1 MIVKVFKYPTE
12 NGSFQ
17 DEFLL
22 STSKFVSYEY
32 TRKWVGTGN
41 FTLVLPMLKDFLKI
55 VENCI
60 LCIDGDWLF
69 VNNIKRDEK
78 QIEIS
83 GTDLNGFLD
92 LRITAFGKTQ
102 ASGAD
107 GYDVVKGT
115 TGECINHYINNNAV
129 NPEDANRKIPRLVIG
144 QTAKGKDSD
153 SYMARLKMLSE
164 VVGNLCLNATIGY
177 EIVADLD
184 NNRFVFNTLTGTD
197 RSIEQSDNNYV
208 ILSQKRNNLYS
219 ATYERGNED
228 LLNAI
233 YATGADVTQ
242 TVYRDSTAPTG
253 ILRRECA
260 VDVSVESVS
269 DIKDYALNAVS
280 GNIANNSYEL
290 DVAAVEDFGKVYKL
304 GDYITVKDAVTGN
317 TWTAQIVEAT
327 KTYSATEKKIK
338 LTLGDA
344 KTKLLNKIQNTVTLN
359 SNSEINK
366 SYNSMSDIAAEIKD
380 NANKFSELTANAM
393 GFYQTEE
400 KQSDGSVIYYQHD
413 KPKLADSTVIWK
425 KSLDSFAVSTDGGQ
439 NWKGL
444 DSDGNAVLQV
454 ISAVGIIADYI
465 KAGTLSGVKVIAT
478 SGKIGGWTIDSGVLV
493 SSDGTLKLNGTSNT
507 LDIYD
512 NGVKVTSLNL
522 NGLKY
527 WRNDSEIGSIAITKG
542 ANGDTYG
549 LSFNLKNGDAMTWSV
564 WDETKQVYVNKL
576 RYTEENGLRVYN
588 DLDVRGNIKANQI
601 FGHDVVDIDLGGGK
615 HAWGYVEE

>member
-1 MIVKVFKYPTE
+1 MVIKVFSYPTE
-12 NGSFQ
+12 SGSFQ

-22 STSKFVSYEY
+22 STNKFVSYEY
-32 TRKWVGTGN
+32 TKKWVGTGN
-41 FTLVLPMLKDFLKI
+41 FTLILPMSKDFLKI

-60 LCIDGDWLF
+60 LYIDGDWLF
-69 VNNIKRDEK
+69 VNNVKHNDK

-102 ASGAD
+102 VSGAD

-115 TGECINHYINNNAV
+115 TGECINHYINSNAV
-129 NPEDANRKIPRLVIG
+129 NPEDSNRKLPRLVIG

-153 SYMARLKMLSE
+153 SYMARLRPLSE
-164 VVGNLCLNATIGY
+164 VIGNLCLNATIGY
-177 EIVADLD
+177 EITADSD

-242 TVYRDSTAPTG
+242 TVYRDNNTPSG

-260 VDVSVESVS
+260 VDVSVESVA
-269 DIKDYALNAVS
+269 DIKDYALNAVN

-290 DVAAVEDFGKVYKL
+290 DVAAVNDYGKEYRL
-304 GDYITVKDAVTGN
+304 GDYITVKDSVTGN

-327 KTYSATEKKIK
+327 KIYSATEKKIK

-359 SNSEINK
+359 SSSEINK
-366 SYNSMSDIAAEIKD
+366 SYNSMTDIAAEIKN
-380 NANKFSELTANAM
+380 NANKFAELTANAM

-400 KQSDGSVIYYQHD
+400 KQSDGTIIYYQHD
-413 KPKLADSTVIWK
+413 KPKLEDSMVIWK
-425 KSLDSFAVSTDGGQ
+425 KSLDSFAVSTDGGKT
-439 NWKGL
+439 WKGL
-444 DSDGNAVLQV
+444 DKDGNAVLQV

-478 SGKIGGWTIDSGVLV
+478 SGNIGGWTIENGMLV
-493 SSDGTLKLNGTSNT
+493 SADGTLKLNGTSNT

-527 WRNDSEIGSIAITKG
+527 WRNDTEIGSIAITKG
-542 ANGDTYG
+542 AGSDTYG

-564 WDETKQVYVNKL
+564 WDEAQQLYVNKL
-576 RYTEENGLRVYN
+576 RYTEADGLVVHNNFR
-588 DLDVRGNIKANQI
+588 ANQL
-601 FGHDVVDIDLGGGK
+601 FGHNVVDIDLGGGR

>member
-1 MIVKVFKYPTE
+1 MIIKVFGYPTD
-12 NGSFQ
+12 NGNFQ

-22 STSKFVSYEY
+22 STNQFVSYEY
-32 TRKWVGTGN
+32 TKKWVGTGN
-41 FTLVLPMLKDFLKI
+41 FTLVLPLTKDFLKI

-60 LCIDGDWLF
+60 LYIDGDWLF
-69 VNNIKRDEK
+69 VNNVKYDEK
-78 QIEIS
+78 QIEVS

-102 ASGAD
+102 VSGAD

-129 NPEDANRKIPRLVIG
+129 NPEDSNRKIPRLVIG

-197 RSIEQSDNNYV
+197 RSIEQTDNNYV

-242 TVYRDSTAPTG
+242 TVYRDNNTPSG

-269 DIKDYALNAVS
+269 DIKDYALNEVS

-290 DVAAVEDFGKVYKL
+290 DIAAVKDYGKEYKL
-304 GDYITVKDAVTGN
+304 GDYVTVKDSTTGN

-359 SNSEINK
+359 SIS
-366 SYNSMSDIAAEIKD
+366 
-380 NANKFSELTANAM
+380 NANEKKNTLQSAISNATQLITGTEGGHLLIHLDENQKPYELLIMDTEDIQTAQKIWRFDLGGIGYSSTGYNGTFGTAM
-393 GFYQTEE
+393 TM
-400 KQSDGSVIYYQHD
+400 DGQIV
-413 KPKLADSTVIWK
+413 ADFIT
-425 KSLDSFAVSTDGGQ
+425 AGT
-439 NWKGL
+439 
-444 DSDGNAVLQV
+444 LQG
-454 ISAVGIIADYI
+454 ITIIADN
-465 KAGTLSGVKVIAT
+465 GSV
-478 SGKIGGWTIDSGVLV
+478 GGWTIDSGKLV
-493 SSDGTLKLNGTSNT
+493 SADKSIRLDSNNNQIGIYMGNT
-507 LDIYD
+507 LFAKLSTLGLILYD
-512 NGVKVTSLNL
+512 GNGNQLSSISRQTMLSGEKGLTINITDNANFISFGKWNADKNL
-522 NGLKY
+522 Y
-527 WRNDSEIGSIAITKG
+527 DSVLYYEAGKG
-542 ANGDTYG
+542 FTLVGDVSVQG
-549 LSFNLKNGDAMTWSV
+549 NLIVSGT
-564 WDETKQVYVNKL
+564 
-576 RYTEENGLRVYN
+576 
-588 DLDVRGNIKANQI
+588 INQ
-601 FGHDVVDIDLGGGK
+601 
-615 HAWGYVEE
+615 

>member
-1 MIVKVFKYPTE
+1 MVIKVFSYPTE
-12 NGSFQ
+12 SGSFQ

-22 STSKFVSYEY
+22 STNKFVSYEY
-32 TRKWVGTGN
+32 TKKWVGTGN
-41 FTLVLPMLKDFLKI
+41 FTLILPLTKDFLKI

-60 LCIDGDWLF
+60 LCIDNDWLF
-69 VNNIKRDEK
+69 VNNVKHNEK
-78 QIEIS
+78 QIEVS

-102 ASGAD
+102 VSGAD

-129 NPEDANRKIPRLVIG
+129 NPEDNNRKLPRLVIG
-144 QTAKGKDSD
+144 QTAKGKDKD

-197 RSIEQSDNNYV
+197 RSIEQTDNNYV

-242 TVYRDSTAPTG
+242 TVYRDNNTPSG

-260 VDVSVESVS
+260 VDVSVESVA
-269 DIKDYALNAVS
+269 DIKDYALNEVS

-290 DVAAVEDFGKVYKL
+290 DIAAVEDFGTLYKL
-304 GDYITVKDAVTGN
+304 GDYVTVKDAVTGN

-366 SYNSMSDIAAEIKD
+366 SYNSMTDIAAEIKD

-413 KPKLADSTVIWK
+413 KPELSDSTTIWK
-425 KSLDSFAVSTDGGQ
+425 KSIDSFAVSTDGGKT
-439 NWKGL
+439 WKGL

-465 KAGTLSGVKVIAT
+465 KAGTLSGVKIIGTTGSIA
-478 SGKIGGWTIDSGVLV
+478 GWTMQGGVLV
-493 SSDGTLKLNGTSNT
+493 SADGTMRIDSNNNTIDIYSDGSRLMSVNKNG
-507 LDIYD
+507 IRF
-512 NGVKVTSLNL
+512 
-522 NGLKY
+522 
-527 WRNDSEIGSIAITKG
+527 WRNDSEIGSIGITKG
-542 ANGDTYG
+542 ADGDTWG
-549 LSFNLKNGDAMTWSV
+549 VTFNLKNGDAMTWNV
-564 WDETKQVYVNKL
+564 WDEAQQLYINKL
-576 RYTEENGLRVYN
+576 RYTEADGLVVHNNFR
-588 DLDVRGNIKANQI
+588 ANQL
-601 FGHDVVDIDLGGGK
+601 FGHGVVDIDLGGGR